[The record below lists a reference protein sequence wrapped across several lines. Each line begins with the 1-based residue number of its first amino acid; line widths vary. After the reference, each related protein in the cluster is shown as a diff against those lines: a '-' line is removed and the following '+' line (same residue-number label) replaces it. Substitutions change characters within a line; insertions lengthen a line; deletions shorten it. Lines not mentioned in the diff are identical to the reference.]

1 MTNQKPELCYAGRHQ
16 LVFLRC
22 GGAMATDAITAI
34 RFGLFEVDLVRGT
47 LARQGLKL
55 RIQEQ
60 PFRVLELLLRK
71 NGEIVSREELRQ
83 SLWPEGTHV
92 NFDGSLNAALKKLRA
107 ALQDDAENPRFIETV
122 PRQGYRFVAPVH
134 IIAESQTNALLGPNG
149 GMEDAETPVEVRLR
163 LNPNFPDSLG
173 VGEAGWNKQRVER
186 TQQWFD
192 FLLLAAGI
200 LFGSWLLFFIVYPV
214 PRPSVQRMNRITND
228 GRIDEWGGIVSDG
241 TRIFFLE
248 RDAGHWN
255 LMQTSVEGGNA
266 EKLTAP
272 FQNTRLFAISPDH
285 SQFLVGQFTRR
296 DEEMPLWLWPV
307 QGGEP
312 RRLGQTTGHDPA
324 WSPDAMQIV
333 FVRGH
338 DLYSVRRDGT
348 QLRKL
353 LHVEGDPH
361 TPAWSPD
368 SRNIRFTVDVSEY
381 GTQAIWETTAEG
393 NNPHAI
399 LAAGNTPSRQSSGT
413 WTADGKYFLFS
424 GCDQYDCNLWAMR
437 DVWSWFRRSHHTPV
451 PLASGPDALK
461 VATPSQTGSRV
472 FAFNF
477 RSRREL
483 EKLDPRTMRT
493 TTLSLDTHTEEASVS
508 SDGEMVVYSD
518 RPEGSLWRSR
528 TDGSQRLRLTSPP
541 LSGLAPRWSPKGEQI
556 LFTGVRTGQAR
567 QIYIVASDGGAL
579 RPVLPEGWEGAD
591 ADWSPDGYRI
601 VVVMRNRK
609 THPQFGLYTLEPT
622 TGAWKE
628 LPDSKELGQPRWS
641 PDGRHIVCI
650 DSSHRNL
657 VMLDVQ
663 RGRWLPVA
671 SGGFLDKPYWSEDS
685 AYLFFQDQSDDE
697 ESVFRV
703 DVATQARER
712 VAGFGEI
719 LRGSAA
725 HCFFSG
731 LGRDGSLYVMLER
744 GLTDIYALDLDLP

>member
-1 MTNQKPELCYAGRHQ
+1 M
-16 LVFLRC
+16 LRC
-22 GGAMATDAITAI
+22 GFIGGLLFGMDMAKVEATTII
-34 RFGLFEVDLVRGT
+34 RFGLFEADLNRGT
-47 LARQGLKL
+47 LTRQGIRL

-60 PFRVLELLLRK
+60 PFRILEMLLRQS
-71 NGEIVSREELRQ
+71 GEIVTREQLRHA
-83 SLWPEGTHV
+83 LWPEGTHV

-107 ALQDDAENPRFIETV
+107 ALQDDAENPRFVETV

-134 IIAESQTNALLGPNG
+134 IINESPVQAIPGQVVNG
-149 GMEDAETPVEVRLR
+149 EDGDKSVEVRLR
-163 LNPNFPDSLG
+163 VNPYLDDLTAA
-173 VGEAGWNKQRVER
+173 ETHWDQRRAER

-214 PRPSVQRMNRITND
+214 PRPSVQRVNRITND
-228 GRIDEWGGIVSDG
+228 GRIEEWGGIVTDG

-248 RDAGHWN
+248 REAGHWN

-266 EKLTAP
+266 EKIAAP
-272 FQNTRLFAISPDH
+272 FPNMRIFAVSPDH
-285 SQFLVGQFTRR
+285 SQFLVGQFMRR

-312 RRLGQTTGHDPA
+312 RRLGKATGHDPA
-324 WSPDAMQIV
+324 WSPDGMQIV
-333 FVRGH
+333 FVQGQ

-353 LHVEGDPH
+353 LHMQGEPH

-368 SRNIRFTVDVSEY
+368 SRNIRFTMEVSEY
-381 GTQAIWETTAEG
+381 GTQAIWEVSAEG
-393 NNPHAI
+393 NYPHPI
-399 LAAGNTPSRQSSGT
+399 LAAGNPPSRQSSGT

-424 GCDQYDCNLWAMR
+424 GCEQYDCNLWAMR
-437 DVWSWFRRSHHTPV
+437 DVWSWFRRSRHTPV
-451 PLASGPDALK
+451 PLTSGPDALN
-461 VATPSQTGSRV
+461 VATPAQTGSRI
-472 FAFNF
+472 FAFSF

-483 EKLDPRTMRT
+483 QKFDPRTMRAAA
-493 TTLSLDTHTEEASVS
+493 LSLDTHAEEGSVS
-508 SDGEMVVYSD
+508 PDGAMVVYSD
-518 RPEGSLWRSR
+518 RPDGSLWRSR
-528 TDGSQRLRLTSPP
+528 TDGTQRLRLTSAP
-541 LSGLAPRWSPKGEQI
+541 LSGMAPQWSPKGEQI
-556 LFTGVRTGQAR
+556 LFTGVRPGQAR

-579 RPVLPEGWEGAD
+579 RPVLPEGWEGAQ

-601 VVVMRNRK
+601 AVVMRNRK

-622 TGAWKE
+622 TAVWKE
-628 LPDSKELGQPRWS
+628 FSDSKELGEPRWS
-641 PDGRHIVCI
+641 PDGRYIACV
-650 DSSHRNL
+650 DSSNHNL
-657 VMLDVQ
+657 VLVDVQ
-663 RGRWLPVA
+663 RGKRLWLA
-671 SGGFLDKPYWSEDS
+671 SGGFLERLYWSADGS
-685 AYLFFQDQSDDE
+685 AVYFQDQFDEE

-703 DVATQARER
+703 SLAKQKVER

-731 LGRDGSLYVMLER
+731 LGQDGSLFMMLER